1 MEKQKKTLTTE
12 KIVLCYNALKEAKL
26 TKMEDSE
33 KIAVIRIMR
42 VFKPIATELTEFIN
56 DSREKLKPVD
66 FERIEE
72 LISRQQ
78 TGAKLSDEES
88 KEVNGVQAKYTEQVE
103 KCISEAI
110 AKENELEYEV
120 LSDAAFGRFMASN
133 DMPVAQLLNLEE
145 VLC

>member
-33 KIAVIRIMR
+33 KITLIRIMR
-42 VFKPIATELTEFIN
+42 LFKPIATELTEFIN
-56 DSREKLKPVD
+56 DSREKLKPTGFD
-66 FERIEE
+66 RIEG
-72 LISRQQ
+72 LINRQQ
-78 TGAKLSDEES
+78 TGAKLTVEEE
-88 KEVNGVQAKYTEQVE
+88 KEVNEVQAKYTEQVE

-120 LSDAAFGRFMASN
+120 LSEGAFGRFMSSN
-133 DMPVAQLLNLEE
+133 DMPVVQLLNLEE